1 MNEETVKH
9 LWCFLLLLQT
19 KLYNQFKLETL
30 QLILKLTTAGCFM
43 VSLDLKDA
51 YYVFPINPDY
61 TKYLKFSWK
70 GELYR
75 FLVCLSS
82 RPRKFTKLMKPP
94 IATLRINGCIV
105 AIYTHDLINV
115 GATFQEIADNVM
127 ASVELLDSRSSRPEV
142 FCKKGAL
149 KNFTTFTGKYLCQIL
164 FFNKVAGLRPATLL
178 KRVSGTGVSRKF
190 CEIFKNTYF
199 CRTPP
204 VAAFEILWLDLDI
217 DSFRFHLI
225 NIVLHA
231 KTKYYLFRV

>member
-9 LWCFLLLLQT
+9 LWCSLLLLQT

-142 FCKKGAL
+142 FCRKGVL
-149 KNFTTFTGKYLCQIL
+149 KNFTTFTGKYLCQSL

-178 KRVSGTGVSRKF
+178 KRVPGTGVSRKF

>member
-9 LWCFLLLLQT
+9 LWCSLLLLQT

-70 GELYR
+70 GKLYR

-149 KNFTTFTGKYLCQIL
+149 KNFTTFTGKYLCQSL

-178 KRVSGTGVSRKF
+178 KRVPGTGVSRKF

>member
-9 LWCFLLLLQT
+9 LWCSLLLLQT

-61 TKYLKFSWK
+61 NKYLKFSWK

-149 KNFTTFTGKYLCQIL
+149 KNFTTFTGKYLCQSL

-178 KRVSGTGVSRKF
+178 KRVPGTGVSRKF

>member
-9 LWCFLLLLQT
+9 LWCSLLLLQT

-142 FCKKGAL
+142 FCRKGAL
-149 KNFTTFTGKYLCQIL
+149 KNFTTFTGKYLCQSL

-178 KRVSGTGVSRKF
+178 KRVPGTGVSRKF

>member
-9 LWCFLLLLQT
+9 LWCSLLLLQT

-149 KNFTTFTGKYLCQIL
+149 KNFTTFTGKYLCQSL

-178 KRVSGTGVSRKF
+178 KRVPGTGVSRKF